1 MKNKYLRLKLAI
13 RRNQRTK
20 KEFLEKEKAEK
31 TIKVLTDELSRVI
44 IKSR

>member
-20 KEFLEKEKAEK
+20 KLVKKENDDK
-31 TIKVLTDELSRVI
+31 TIKLLIDELNSVI
-44 IKSR
+44 IESR

>member
-20 KEFLEKEKAEK
+20 EFVKKENDNK
-31 TIKVLTDELSRVI
+31 TIKLLTDELSRVI
-44 IKSR
+44 IESR